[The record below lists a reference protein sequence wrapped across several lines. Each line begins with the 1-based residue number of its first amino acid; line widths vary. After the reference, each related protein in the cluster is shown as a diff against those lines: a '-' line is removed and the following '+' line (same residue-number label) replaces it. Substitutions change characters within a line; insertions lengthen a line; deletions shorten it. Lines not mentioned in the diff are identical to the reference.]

1 MKITLSTYGGLAAGI
16 RRPPRIVE
24 SSGLPVAAA
33 AELARLVAAVKAEK
47 ASQEQGPG
55 RARDAMSYKITLD
68 EDDSKTTAITQSDT
82 TMTPAFAALVQ
93 WLERHPAGK

>member
-24 SSGLPVAAA
+24 SSRLPVAAA
-33 AELARLVAAVKAEK
+33 AELARLAAAIKAET
-47 ASQEQGPG
+47 ASQEQRPG

-68 EDDSKTTAITQSDT
+68 EDGSETTVITQSDT

-93 WLERHPAGK
+93 WLEGHPAGK